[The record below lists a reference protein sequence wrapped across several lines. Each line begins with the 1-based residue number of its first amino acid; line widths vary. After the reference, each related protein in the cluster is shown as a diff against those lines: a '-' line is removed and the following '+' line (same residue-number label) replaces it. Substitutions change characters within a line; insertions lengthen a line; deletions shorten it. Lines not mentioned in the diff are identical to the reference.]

1 MLLLFKQFKKKK
13 VLFCSLNLMCFMFI
27 LVVEL
32 NLAKCRLPK
41 VQNLFLSFET
51 SNARKISLEGVGI
64 KILGTQGWEK
74 LGGGRIFFPSSR
86 GGLTLDDTMAYC

>member
-1 MLLLFKQFKKKK
+1 
-13 VLFCSLNLMCFMFI
+13 MFI

-41 VQNLFLSFET
+41 GPKFVFKLKV
-51 SNARKISLEGVGI
+51 AMLEKFHWRGGGI

-86 GGLTLDDTMAYC
+86 EGGTDPG